1 MDLSSLKAII
11 HEVRSRTSG
20 RTVLLFGSSSLLAS
34 FPNDPPPDIGVEM
47 TLDADFFID
56 PDDLTCRS
64 DLHAYM
70 GINEAYHSKY
80 GYYADFVDLR
90 MADAFPEG
98 WRDRLVA
105 MEGFDDV
112 FALDP
117 VDMSVTK
124 VAATARNRLSL
135 RMSRGGKDRGLKDIR
150 TIVALLK
157 AGKIEWAA
165 LQERLRA
172 MDWEPALVVEAG
184 RVMAE
189 ISERLKADSSA
200 N

>member
-1 MDLSSLKAII
+1 
-11 HEVRSRTSG
+11 
-20 RTVLLFGSSSLLAS
+20 
-34 FPNDPPPDIGVEM
+34 
-47 TLDADFFID
+47 
-56 PDDLTCRS
+56 
-64 DLHAYM
+64 M